1 MNLPRP
7 GFICAIACNTAT
19 PSLLAATDS
28 MATLCVG
35 PRRMKRKKGVDRL
48 AWDERRP
55 TP

>member
-1 MNLPRP
+1 
-7 GFICAIACNTAT
+7 
-19 PSLLAATDS
+19 

-48 AWDERRP
+48 AWDERRS